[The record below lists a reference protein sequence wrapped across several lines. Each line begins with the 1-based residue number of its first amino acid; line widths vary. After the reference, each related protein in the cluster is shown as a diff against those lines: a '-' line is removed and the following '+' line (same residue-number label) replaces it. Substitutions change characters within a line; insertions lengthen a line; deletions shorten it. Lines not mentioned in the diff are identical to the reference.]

1 MRNPKISNQR
11 QIASITRYT
20 LSEGRGAGLDVID
33 CDNGRIRFMLCVSRA
48 LDIMQLWHKGENAS
62 FISKNGFVNEKVP
75 FLNRFEGG
83 MLYTCGL
90 DSLGGREGFEQHG
103 THHTARATVT
113 RAECTDEGITV
124 EATVT
129 ESSLFGKNL
138 VFKRRI
144 FTAQGADTLSVSD
157 TVTNEGY
164 TPADYCLLY
173 HINVGYPLLDAG
185 SVIEADVTSKF
196 TPSEYALKHIDKA
209 FEIEEPTYAAETC
222 YHLTLEKPE
231 ISLVNRAR
239 GKRFTVRYSKD
250 TLPEFLMWKSMVRG
264 DYALGLEPTTTR
276 LDSTF
281 AYKTLAPEESVDFSL
296 ELTVSEI

>member
-11 QIASITRYT
+11 QIASVTRYT

-48 LDIMQLWHKGENAS
+48 LDIMQLWHKGENVS
-62 FISKNGFVNEKVP
+62 FISKNGFVSEKMP

-103 THHTARATVT
+103 THHTACATVT

-129 ESSLFGKNL
+129 ESALFGKNL

-144 FTAQGADTLSVSD
+144 FTELGSDTISVSD

-164 TPADYCLLY
+164 APSDYCLLY

-185 SVIEADVTSKF
+185 SVIEGEITSKF
-196 TPSEYALKHIDKA
+196 TKNEYAIKYIDKA
-209 FEIEEPTYAAETC
+209 LEIEEPTYTAETC
-222 YHLTLEKPE
+222 YYLTLGKPE
-231 ISLVNRAR
+231 ISLVNKAR
-239 GKRFTVRYSKD
+239 GKSFTVRYSKD

-281 AYKTLAPEESVDFSL
+281 AYKTLAPEESADFKL

>member
-11 QIASITRYT
+11 QLASVTRYT

-48 LDIMQLWHKGENAS
+48 LDIMQLWHKGENVS
-62 FISKNGFVNEKVP
+62 FISKNGFVSEKVP

-103 THHTARATVT
+103 THHTARAAVT

-129 ESSLFGKNL
+129 ESALFGKNL

-144 FTAQGADTLSVSD
+144 FTAVGSDTVSVSD

-164 TPADYCLLY
+164 TPSDYCLLY

-185 SVIEADVTSKF
+185 SVIEGEITSKF
-196 TPSEYALKHIDKA
+196 TQKEYANKYIDKA
-209 FEIEEPTYAAETC
+209 LEIEEPTYTSETC
-222 YHLTLEKPE
+222 YYLTLGKPE
-231 ISLVNRAR
+231 ISLVNKAR
-239 GKRFTVRYSKD
+239 GKSFTVRYSKD
-250 TLPEFLMWKSMVRG
+250 TLPEFLMWKSMVAG

-276 LDSTF
+276 LDNTF
-281 AYKTLAPEESVDFSL
+281 AYKTLAPEESADFKL